1 MYDYNTVTD
10 SWMAYLGRLPDL
22 LLAILVLLIGWL
34 IASLVA
40 KAVKGALHKTDFDNR
55 MARWMR
61 PDTDGDRV
69 EERSAKYSPEEIVSK
84 VVFWILMA
92 VAIVMFLN
100 MLSLPY
106 VAQPLSNA
114 LGVIAAAIPNILKA
128 VLIAA
133 VAWLIAS
140 VLAMLIRKVGRN
152 KGFQSLLYR
161 FRLTSN
167 QIQADKAV
175 QSASKA
181 VFYLTLLLF
190 LPAVLSALG
199 IDAIS
204 KPLEGMLNGFFAF
217 IPKLLGAAIILFVG
231 WLVAKIVKEIL
242 VNFLQSIGT
251 DRLAS
256 KLGAERAL
264 DKTSLSQLI
273 GTIVYVFILIPVVI
287 SALETLDI
295 NGISGPAVGM
305 LGRIM
310 DMIPNIIVAIILVAA
325 GLWVG
330 KWVKHAVTSLLE
342 RIGFNGIF
350 YKMGLGSLHNSSQ
363 TLTISEIIGYA
374 AQIVVVLLFAI
385 EALHLVNLESLVGIL
400 TVVLAY
406 IPMVLTAVLI
416 LGIGFYA
423 GDLVK
428 RVVMSMVKQETE
440 SKLLGNIAKYT
451 IITLA
456 FFMALDQ
463 LGVAKTIVN
472 AAFILV
478 LGGFTIAFGLA
489 FGLGGKETAART
501 LNKLSRRMEQTTIQS
516 PDPAE
521 WKDKTK
527 LADFSTGR
535 SKEQATDVHSS
546 DLDLDRPHT
555 IARDRQFNH
564 LNKPSEE
571 FGINDQNDP
580 KRNDF

>member
-1 MYDYNTVTD
+1 MYDYNGVTD

-40 KAVKGALHKTDFDNR
+40 KAVKKALHKTDFDNKVLK
-55 MARWMR
+55 WMK
-61 PDTDGDRV
+61 PDIHEDQV
-69 EERSAKYSPEEIVSK
+69 EQTRTRKYSSEEVISK

-106 VAQPLSNA
+106 VAQPISNA
-114 LGVIAAAIPNILKA
+114 LGVIAAAIPNLLKA
-128 VLIAA
+128 ALIAA

-140 VLAMLIRKVGRN
+140 GLSILVKKLGQNTRFERVLHRWKLTRDPQ
-152 KGFQSLLYR
+152 QS
-161 FRLTSN
+161 
-167 QIQADKAV
+167 DMAV
-175 QSASKA
+175 FSASKA

-204 KPLEGMLNGFFAF
+204 EPLEGMLTGLFAF
-217 IPKLLGAAIILFVG
+217 LPKLLGAAIILFVG

-242 VNFLQSIGT
+242 VNFLASIGT

-264 DKTSLSQLI
+264 EKTSLSQI
-273 GTIVYVFILIPVVI
+273 VGTIVYVFILIPVVI

-295 NGISGPAVGM
+295 NGISGPAIGM
-305 LGRIM
+305 LGQIM
-310 DMIPNIIVAIILVAA
+310 DMIPNIIVAILLAA
-325 GLWVG
+325 VGLWLG
-330 KWVKHAVTSLLE
+330 RWVKQAITTLLE

-350 YKMGLGSLHNSSQ
+350 YKMGLGSLHKANQ
-363 TLTISEIIGYA
+363 TFTISEMVGYA
-374 AQIVVVLLFAI
+374 AQVVVVLLFTI
-385 EALHLVNLESLVGIL
+385 EALQLVKLESLVNIL

-428 RVVMSMVKQETE
+428 RVVQSMFKQQTE
-440 SKLLGNIAKYT
+440 GKLLGNIAKYT

-472 AAFILV
+472 AAFILI

-489 FGLGGKETAART
+489 FGLGGREAAGRT
-501 LNKLSRRMEQTTIQS
+501 LNKWSRKMEETTIQS

-521 WKDKTK
+521 WKDKTSLK
-527 LADFSTGR
+527 DFRTDS
-535 SKEQATDVHSS
+535 SKPESNLIDV
-546 DLDLDRPHT
+546 DINKPHT
-555 IARDRQFNH
+555 TAKDRQFDH
-564 LNKPSEE
+564 LNTPSDE
-571 FGINDQNDP
+571 FGINNNP
-580 KRNDF
+580 KRND

>member
-40 KAVKGALHKTDFDNR
+40 KAVKSALHKTDFDNKI
-55 MARWMR
+55 ARWMR
-61 PDTDGDRV
+61 PDTDQDRI
-69 EERSAKYSPEEIVSK
+69 EQRSTKYSPEEIVSK

-167 QIQADKAV
+167 QVHADKAV
-175 QSASKA
+175 QSAAKA

-295 NGISGPAVGM
+295 HGISGPAVGM

-350 YKMGLGSLHNSSQ
+350 YKMGLGSLHKSSQ

-374 AQIVVVLLFAI
+374 AQVVVVLLFTI
-385 EALHLVNLESLVGIL
+385 EALHLVNLESLVSIL

-489 FGLGGKETAART
+489 FGLGGRETAART

-521 WKDKTK
+521 WKDKT
-527 LADFSTGR
+527 
-535 SKEQATDVHSS
+535 
-546 DLDLDRPHT
+546 
-555 IARDRQFNH
+555 N
-564 LNKPSEE
+564 
-571 FGINDQNDP
+571 
-580 KRNDF
+580 

>member
-1 MYDYNTVTD
+1 MYDYNGVTD

-40 KAVKGALHKTDFDNR
+40 KAVKKALHKTNFDNKV
-55 MARWMR
+55 ARWMK
-61 PDTDGDRV
+61 PDIHEDQIEQTRT
-69 EERSAKYSPEEIVSK
+69 SKYSSEEVISK

-106 VAQPLSNA
+106 VAQPISNA
-114 LGVIAAAIPNILKA
+114 LGVIAAAIPNLLKA
-128 VLIAA
+128 ALIAA

-140 VLAMLIRKVGRN
+140 GLSILVKKLGQNTRFERLLHRWKLTRDPR
-152 KGFQSLLYR
+152 QS
-161 FRLTSN
+161 
-167 QIQADKAV
+167 DKAV
-175 QSASKA
+175 LSASKA

-199 IDAIS
+199 IEAIS
-204 KPLEGMLNGFFAF
+204 EPLEGMLTGLFAF
-217 IPKLLGAAIILFVG
+217 LPKLLGAAIILFVG
-231 WLVAKIVKEIL
+231 WLVAKIVKEII
-242 VNFLQSIGT
+242 VNFLESIGT

-264 DKTSLSQLI
+264 EKTSLSQII

-295 NGISGPAVGM
+295 NGISGPAIGM
-305 LGRIM
+305 LGQIM
-310 DMIPNIIVAIILVAA
+310 DMIPNIIVAILLVAV
-325 GLWVG
+325 GLWLG
-330 KWVKHAVTSLLE
+330 KWVKQAVTSLLE
-342 RIGFNGIF
+342 RVGFNGIF
-350 YKMGLGSLHNSSQ
+350 YKMGLGSLHKTNQ
-363 TLTISEIIGYA
+363 TFTISEMIGYA
-374 AQIVVVLLFAI
+374 AQVVVVLLFTI
-385 EALHLVNLESLVGIL
+385 EALQLVKLESLVNIL
-400 TVVLAY
+400 SVVLAY

-428 RVVMSMVKQETE
+428 RVVQSMIKQQTE
-440 SKLLGNIAKYT
+440 GKLLGNIAKYT

-472 AAFILV
+472 AAFILI

-489 FGLGGKETAART
+489 FGLGGREAAGRT
-501 LNKLSRRMEQTTIQS
+501 LNKWSRKMEETTIQS

-521 WKDKTK
+521 WKDKTSLK
-527 LADFSTGR
+527 DFRTDS
-535 SKEQATDVHSS
+535 SKPESNLIDV
-546 DLDLDRPHT
+546 DINKPHT
-555 IARDRQFNH
+555 IAKDRQFDH
-564 LNKPSEE
+564 LNTPSDE
-571 FGINDQNDP
+571 FGINNKP
-580 KRNDF
+580 KRNE

>member
-1 MYDYNTVTD
+1 MYDYNGVTD

-40 KAVKGALHKTDFDNR
+40 KAVKKALHKTDFDNKV
-55 MARWMR
+55 ARWMK
-61 PDTDGDRV
+61 PDTHEDQVQQTRT
-69 EERSAKYSPEEIVSK
+69 SKYSSEEVISK

-106 VAQPLSNA
+106 VAQPISNA
-114 LGVIAAAIPNILKA
+114 LGVIAAAIPNLLKA
-128 VLIAA
+128 ALIAA

-140 VLAMLIRKVGRN
+140 GLSILVRKLGQNTRFERLLHRW
-152 KGFQSLLYR
+152 KLTRDPSQS
-161 FRLTSN
+161 
-167 QIQADKAV
+167 DKAV
-175 QSASKA
+175 FSASKA

-204 KPLEGMLNGFFAF
+204 EPLEGMLTGLFAF
-217 IPKLLGAAIILFVG
+217 LPKLLGAAIILFVG
-231 WLVAKIVKEIL
+231 WLVAKIVKEII

-251 DRLAS
+251 DRLAL

-264 DKTSLSQLI
+264 EKTSLSQII

-295 NGISGPAVGM
+295 NGISGPAIGM
-305 LGRIM
+305 LGQIM
-310 DMIPNIIVAIILVAA
+310 DMIPNIIVAILLVAV
-325 GLWVG
+325 GLWLG
-330 KWVKHAVTSLLE
+330 KWVKQAVTSLLE
-342 RIGFNGIF
+342 RVGFNGIF
-350 YKMGLGSLHNSSQ
+350 YKMGLGSLHKTNQ
-363 TLTISEIIGYA
+363 TFTISEMIGYA
-374 AQIVVVLLFAI
+374 AQVVVVLLFTI
-385 EALHLVNLESLVGIL
+385 EALQLVKLESLVNIL
-400 TVVLAY
+400 SVVLAY

-428 RVVMSMVKQETE
+428 RVVQSMIKQQTE
-440 SKLLGNIAKYT
+440 GKLLGNIAKYT

-472 AAFILV
+472 AAFILI

-489 FGLGGKETAART
+489 FGLGGREAAGRT
-501 LNKLSRRMEQTTIQS
+501 LNKWSRKMEETTIQS

-521 WKDKTK
+521 WKDKTSLK
-527 LADFSTGR
+527 DFRTDS
-535 SKEQATDVHSS
+535 SKPESNLIDV
-546 DLDLDRPHT
+546 DINKPHT
-555 IARDRQFNH
+555 IAKDRQFDH
-564 LNKPSEE
+564 LNTPSEE
-571 FGINDQNDP
+571 FGINNNP
-580 KRNDF
+580 KRNE

>member
-1 MYDYNTVTD
+1 MYDYNGVTD

-40 KAVKGALHKTDFDNR
+40 KAVKKALHKTDFDNKVLK
-55 MARWMR
+55 WMK
-61 PDTDGDRV
+61 PDIHEDQV
-69 EERSAKYSPEEIVSK
+69 EQTRTRKYSSEEVISK

-92 VAIVMFLN
+92 VAVVMFLN

-106 VAQPLSNA
+106 VAQPISNA
-114 LGVIAAAIPNILKA
+114 LGVIAAAIPNLLKA
-128 VLIAA
+128 ALIAA
-133 VAWLIAS
+133 VTWLIAS
-140 VLAMLIRKVGRN
+140 GLSILVKKLGQNTRFERVLHRWKLTRDPR
-152 KGFQSLLYR
+152 QS
-161 FRLTSN
+161 
-167 QIQADKAV
+167 DMAV
-175 QSASKA
+175 FSASKA

-204 KPLEGMLNGFFAF
+204 EPLEGMLTGLFAF
-217 IPKLLGAAIILFVG
+217 LPKLLGAAIILFVG

-242 VNFLQSIGT
+242 VNFLASIGT

-264 DKTSLSQLI
+264 EKTSLSQI
-273 GTIVYVFILIPVVI
+273 VGTIVYVLILIPVVI

-295 NGISGPAVGM
+295 NGISGPAIGM
-305 LGRIM
+305 LGQIM
-310 DMIPNIIVAIILVAA
+310 DMIPNIIVAILLAA
-325 GLWVG
+325 VGLWLG
-330 KWVKHAVTSLLE
+330 RWVKQAVTTVLE
-342 RIGFNGIF
+342 RMGFNGIF
-350 YKMGLGSLHNSSQ
+350 YKMGLGSLHKTNQ
-363 TLTISEIIGYA
+363 TFTISEIVGYA
-374 AQIVVVLLFAI
+374 AQVVVVLLFTI
-385 EALHLVNLESLVGIL
+385 EALQLVKLESLVNIL

-428 RVVMSMVKQETE
+428 RVVQSMFKQQTE
-440 SKLLGNIAKYT
+440 GKLLGNIAKYT

-472 AAFILV
+472 AAFILI

-489 FGLGGKETAART
+489 FGLGGREAAGRT
-501 LNKLSRRMEQTTIQS
+501 LNKWSRKMEETTIQS

-521 WKDKTK
+521 WKDKTSLK
-527 LADFSTGR
+527 DFRTDS
-535 SKEQATDVHSS
+535 SKPESNLIDV
-546 DLDLDRPHT
+546 DINKPHT
-555 IARDRQFNH
+555 TAKDRQFDH
-564 LNKPSEE
+564 LNTPSDE
-571 FGINDQNDP
+571 FGINNNP
-580 KRNDF
+580 KRND

>member
-1 MYDYNTVTD
+1 MYDYNGVTD

-40 KAVKGALHKTDFDNR
+40 KAVKKALHKTDFDNKVLK
-55 MARWMR
+55 WMK
-61 PDTDGDRV
+61 PDIHEDQV
-69 EERSAKYSPEEIVSK
+69 EQTRIRKYSSEEVISK

-92 VAIVMFLN
+92 VAVVMFLN

-106 VAQPLSNA
+106 VAQPISNA
-114 LGVIAAAIPNILKA
+114 LGVIAAAIPNLLKA
-128 VLIAA
+128 ALIAA

-140 VLAMLIRKVGRN
+140 GLSILVKKLGQNTRFERVLHRWKLTRDPR
-152 KGFQSLLYR
+152 QS
-161 FRLTSN
+161 
-167 QIQADKAV
+167 DMAV
-175 QSASKA
+175 FSASKA

-204 KPLEGMLNGFFAF
+204 EPLEGMLTGLFAF
-217 IPKLLGAAIILFVG
+217 LPKLLGAAIILFVG

-242 VNFLQSIGT
+242 VNFLASIGT

-264 DKTSLSQLI
+264 QKTSLSQI
-273 GTIVYVFILIPVVI
+273 VGTIVYVFILIPVVI

-295 NGISGPAVGM
+295 NGISGPAIGM
-305 LGRIM
+305 LGQIM
-310 DMIPNIIVAIILVAA
+310 DMIPNIIVAILLAA
-325 GLWVG
+325 VGLWLG
-330 KWVKHAVTSLLE
+330 RWVKQAVTTVLE
-342 RIGFNGIF
+342 RMGFNGIF
-350 YKMGLGSLHNSSQ
+350 YKMGLGSLHKTNQSF
-363 TLTISEIIGYA
+363 TISEIVGYA
-374 AQIVVVLLFAI
+374 AQVVVVLLFTI
-385 EALHLVNLESLVGIL
+385 EALQLVKLESLVNIL

-428 RVVMSMVKQETE
+428 RVVQSMFKQQTE
-440 SKLLGNIAKYT
+440 GKLLGNIAKYT

-472 AAFILV
+472 AAFILI

-489 FGLGGKETAART
+489 FGLGGREAAGRT
-501 LNKLSRRMEQTTIQS
+501 LNKWSRKMEETTIQS

-521 WKDKTK
+521 WKDKTSLK
-527 LADFSTGR
+527 DFRTDS
-535 SKEQATDVHSS
+535 SKPESNLIDV
-546 DLDLDRPHT
+546 DINKPHT
-555 IARDRQFNH
+555 TAKDRQFDH
-564 LNKPSEE
+564 LNTPSDE
-571 FGINDQNDP
+571 FGINNNQ
-580 KRNDF
+580 KRND

>member
-1 MYDYNTVTD
+1 MYDYNGVTD

-40 KAVKGALHKTDFDNR
+40 KTVKKALHKTDFDNKVLK
-55 MARWMR
+55 WVK
-61 PDTDGDRV
+61 PDIHEDQV
-69 EERSAKYSPEEIVSK
+69 EQTRTRKYSSEEVISK

-106 VAQPLSNA
+106 VAQPISNA
-114 LGVIAAAIPNILKA
+114 LGVIAAAIPNLLKA
-128 VLIAA
+128 ALIAA

-140 VLAMLIRKVGRN
+140 GLSILVKKLGQNTRFERVLHRWKLTRDPQ
-152 KGFQSLLYR
+152 QS
-161 FRLTSN
+161 
-167 QIQADKAV
+167 DMAV
-175 QSASKA
+175 FSASKA

-204 KPLEGMLNGFFAF
+204 EPLEGMLTGLFAF
-217 IPKLLGAAIILFVG
+217 LPKLLGAAIILFVG

-242 VNFLQSIGT
+242 VNFLASIGT

-264 DKTSLSQLI
+264 EKTSLSQI
-273 GTIVYVFILIPVVI
+273 VGTIVYVFILIPVVI

-295 NGISGPAVGM
+295 NGISGPAIGM
-305 LGRIM
+305 LGQIM
-310 DMIPNIIVAIILVAA
+310 DMIPNIIVAILLAA
-325 GLWVG
+325 VGLWLG
-330 KWVKHAVTSLLE
+330 RWVKQVVTTLLE

-350 YKMGLGSLHNSSQ
+350 YKMGLGSLHKTNQ
-363 TLTISEIIGYA
+363 TFTISEMVGYA
-374 AQIVVVLLFAI
+374 AQVVVVLLFTI
-385 EALHLVNLESLVGIL
+385 EALQLVKLESLVNIL

-428 RVVMSMVKQETE
+428 RVVQSMFKQQTE
-440 SKLLGNIAKYT
+440 GKLLGNIAKYT

-472 AAFILV
+472 AAFILI

-489 FGLGGKETAART
+489 FGLGGREAAGRT
-501 LNKLSRRMEQTTIQS
+501 LNKWSRKMEETTIQS

-521 WKDKTK
+521 WKDKTSLK
-527 LADFSTGR
+527 DFRTDS
-535 SKEQATDVHSS
+535 SKPESNLIDV
-546 DLDLDRPHT
+546 DINKPHT
-555 IARDRQFNH
+555 TAKDRQFDH
-564 LNKPSEE
+564 LNTPSDE
-571 FGINDQNDP
+571 FGINNNP
-580 KRNDF
+580 KRND

>member
-1 MYDYNTVTD
+1 MYDYNGVTD

-22 LLAILVLLIGWL
+22 LLAILVLLFGWL

-40 KAVKGALHKTDFDNR
+40 KAVKKALHKTDFDNKVLK
-55 MARWMR
+55 WMK
-61 PDTDGDRV
+61 PDIHEDQV
-69 EERSAKYSPEEIVSK
+69 EQTRTRKYSSEEVISK

-92 VAIVMFLN
+92 VAVVMFLN

-106 VAQPLSNA
+106 VAQPVSNA
-114 LGVIAAAIPNILKA
+114 LGVIAAAIPNLLKA
-128 VLIAA
+128 ALIAA
-133 VAWLIAS
+133 VAWLIAAGLS
-140 VLAMLIRKVGRN
+140 ILVKKLGQNTRFERVLHRWKLTRDPR
-152 KGFQSLLYR
+152 QS
-161 FRLTSN
+161 
-167 QIQADKAV
+167 DMAV
-175 QSASKA
+175 FSASKA

-204 KPLEGMLNGFFAF
+204 EPLEGMLTGLFAF
-217 IPKLLGAAIILFVG
+217 LPKLLGAAIILFVG

-242 VNFLQSIGT
+242 VNFLASIGT

-264 DKTSLSQLI
+264 EKTSLSQI
-273 GTIVYVFILIPVVI
+273 VGTIVYVFILIPVVI

-295 NGISGPAVGM
+295 NGISGPAIGM
-305 LGRIM
+305 LGQIM
-310 DMIPNIIVAIILVAA
+310 DMIPNIIVAILLATV
-325 GLWVG
+325 GLWLG
-330 KWVKHAVTSLLE
+330 RWVKQAVTTLLE

-350 YKMGLGSLHNSSQ
+350 YKMGLGSLHKTNQ
-363 TLTISEIIGYA
+363 TFTISEIVGYA
-374 AQIVVVLLFAI
+374 AQVVVVLLFTI
-385 EALHLVNLESLVGIL
+385 EALQLVKLESLVNIL

-428 RVVMSMVKQETE
+428 RVVQSMFKQQTE
-440 SKLLGNIAKYT
+440 GKLLGNIAKYT

-472 AAFILV
+472 AAFILI

-489 FGLGGKETAART
+489 FGLGGREAAGRT
-501 LNKLSRRMEQTTIQS
+501 LNKWSRKMGETTIQS

-521 WKDKTK
+521 WKDKTSLK
-527 LADFSTGR
+527 DFRTDS
-535 SKEQATDVHSS
+535 SKPESNLIDV
-546 DLDLDRPHT
+546 DINKPHT
-555 IARDRQFNH
+555 TAKDRQFDH
-564 LNKPSEE
+564 LNTPSDE
-571 FGINDQNDP
+571 FGINNNP
-580 KRNDF
+580 KRND

>member
-1 MYDYNTVTD
+1 MYDYNGVMD

-34 IASLVA
+34 IASLVS
-40 KAVKGALHKTDFDNR
+40 KAVKKALHKTDFDNKVT
-55 MARWMR
+55 RWMK
-61 PDTDGDRV
+61 PDSEGDHV
-69 EERSAKYSPEEIVSK
+69 EKTRSSKYSSEEIISK
-84 VVFWILMA
+84 IVFWLLMA

-106 VAQPLSNA
+106 VAQPISNA
-114 LGVIAAAIPNILKA
+114 LGVIAAAIPNLLKA
-128 VLIAA
+128 ALIAA

-140 VLAMLIRKVGRN
+140 GLSIVVKKLGQNTAFERLLNRWKLTRDPG
-152 KGFQSLLYR
+152 QS
-161 FRLTSN
+161 
-167 QIQADKAV
+167 DKAV
-175 QSASKA
+175 LSASKA

-190 LPAVLSALG
+190 LPAVLAALG

-204 KPLEGMLNGFFAF
+204 EPLEGMLTGFFAF
-217 IPKLLGAAIILFVG
+217 LPKLLGAAIILFVG
-231 WLVAKIVKEIL
+231 WIVAKVVKEIL

-264 DKTSLSQLI
+264 DKTSVSQII

-295 NGISGPAVGM
+295 KGISGPAIGM
-305 LGRIM
+305 LGQIM

-325 GLWVG
+325 GIWIG
-330 KWVKHAVTSLLE
+330 KWVKNAVTSLLE
-342 RIGFNGIF
+342 RVGFNGIF
-350 YKMGLGSLHNSSQ
+350 HKMGLGSLHKSDQ
-363 TLTISEIIGYA
+363 TLSISQIIGYA
-374 AQIVVVLLFAI
+374 AQIVVVLLFTI
-385 EALHLVNLESLVGIL
+385 EALQLVNLESLVSIL
-400 TVVLAY
+400 SVVLAY
-406 IPMVLTAVLI
+406 IPMVLTAVLV

-428 RVVMSMVKQETE
+428 RVVMSMVKQKTE
-440 SKLLGNIAKYT
+440 GKLLGNIAKYT

-472 AAFILV
+472 AAFILI

-489 FGLGGKETAART
+489 FGLGGREAAGRT

-521 WKDKTK
+521 WKDKTSLK
-527 LADFSTGR
+527 DFRTDS
-535 SKEQATDVHSS
+535 SKTENESANV
-546 DLDLDRPHT
+546 DLEKPHT

-564 LNKPSEE
+564 LNTPSDE
-571 FGINDQNDP
+571 FGINKNNDP

>member
-1 MYDYNTVTD
+1 MYDYNGVTD
-10 SWMAYLGRLPDL
+10 SWIAYLGRLPDL

-40 KAVKGALHKTDFDNR
+40 KAVKKALHKTDFDNKVLK
-55 MARWMR
+55 WMK
-61 PDTDGDRV
+61 PDIHEDQV
-69 EERSAKYSPEEIVSK
+69 EQTRTRKYSSEEVISK

-92 VAIVMFLN
+92 VAVVMFLN

-106 VAQPLSNA
+106 VAQPISNA
-114 LGVIAAAIPNILKA
+114 LGVIAAAIPNLLKA
-128 VLIAA
+128 ALIAA

-140 VLAMLIRKVGRN
+140 GLSILVKKLGQNTRFERVLHRWKLTRDPR
-152 KGFQSLLYR
+152 QS
-161 FRLTSN
+161 
-167 QIQADKAV
+167 DMAV
-175 QSASKA
+175 FSASKA

-204 KPLEGMLNGFFAF
+204 EPLEGMLTGLFAF
-217 IPKLLGAAIILFVG
+217 LPKLLGAAIILFVG

-242 VNFLQSIGT
+242 VNFLASIGT

-264 DKTSLSQLI
+264 EKTSLSQI
-273 GTIVYVFILIPVVI
+273 VGTIVYVFILIPVVI

-295 NGISGPAVGM
+295 NGISGPAIGM
-305 LGRIM
+305 LGQIM
-310 DMIPNIIVAIILVAA
+310 DMIPNIIVAILLAA
-325 GLWVG
+325 VGLWLG
-330 KWVKHAVTSLLE
+330 RWVKQAVTTLLE

-350 YKMGLGSLHNSSQ
+350 YKMGLGSLHKTNQ
-363 TLTISEIIGYA
+363 TFTISEMVGYA
-374 AQIVVVLLFAI
+374 AQVVVVLLFTI
-385 EALHLVNLESLVGIL
+385 EALQLVKLESLVNIL

-428 RVVMSMVKQETE
+428 RVVQSMFKQQTE
-440 SKLLGNIAKYT
+440 GKLLGNIAKYT

-472 AAFILV
+472 AAFILI

-489 FGLGGKETAART
+489 FGLGGREAAGRT
-501 LNKLSRRMEQTTIQS
+501 LNKWSRKMEETTIQS

-521 WKDKTK
+521 WKDKTSLK
-527 LADFSTGR
+527 DFRTDS
-535 SKEQATDVHSS
+535 SKPESNLIDV
-546 DLDLDRPHT
+546 DINKPHT
-555 IARDRQFNH
+555 TAKDRQFDH
-564 LNKPSEE
+564 LNTPSDE
-571 FGINDQNDP
+571 FGINNNP
-580 KRNDF
+580 KRND

>member
-1 MYDYNTVTD
+1 MYDYNGVTN
-10 SWMAYLGRLPDL
+10 SWMSYLGKLPDL

-40 KAVKGALHKTDFDNR
+40 KAVKGGLRKAKFDDNL
-55 MARWMR
+55 ARWMR
-61 PDTDGDRV
+61 TDPDGLPPET
-69 EERSAKYSPEEIVSK
+69 RSAKYSPEEIISK
-84 VVFWILMA
+84 VIFWILMA
-92 VAIVMFLN
+92 TAIVMFLN

-140 VLAMLIRKVGRN
+140 VLAIIVRKAGRS
-152 KGFQSLLYR
+152 KGLQSLLYR
-161 FRLTSN
+161 FRLTTN
-167 QIQADKAV
+167 QVHADKAAF
-175 QSASKA
+175 SASRA

-199 IDAIS
+199 INAIS
-204 KPLEGMLNGFFAF
+204 EPLEGMLNGFFAF
-217 IPKLLGAAIILFVG
+217 IPKILGAAIILFVG

-256 KLGAERAL
+256 KLGAEKAL

-295 NGISGPAVGM
+295 DGISGPAVGM

-310 DMIPNIIVAIILVAA
+310 AMIPNIIVAIILVAA

-330 KWVKHAVTSLLE
+330 RWVKRAVTSLLE

-350 YKMGLGSLHNSSQ
+350 YKMGLGSLHKNRSQ

-385 EALHLVNLESLVGIL
+385 EALHLLNLESLVGAL
-400 TVVLAY
+400 SVVLAY
-406 IPMVLTAVLI
+406 IPMVLMAVLI

-472 AAFILV
+472 AAFILI

-489 FGLGGKETAART
+489 FGLGGREAAART
-501 LNKLSRRMEQTTIQS
+501 LNKLSRKMEQTTIQS
-516 PDPAE
+516 PNPDE

-527 LADFSTGR
+527 LADFSTGHAKDR
-535 SKEQATDVHSS
+535 TTS
-546 DLDLDRPHT
+546 DLDLDKPHT
-555 IARDRQFNH
+555 LARDRQFNH
-564 LNKPSEE
+564 LNKPGEE
-571 FGINDQNDP
+571 FGISDKGDP

>member
-1 MYDYNTVTD
+1 MYDYNGVTD

-40 KAVKGALHKTDFDNR
+40 KAVKKALHKTDFDNKVLK
-55 MARWMR
+55 WMK
-61 PDTDGDRV
+61 PDIHEDQV
-69 EERSAKYSPEEIVSK
+69 EQTRTRKYSSEEVISK

-92 VAIVMFLN
+92 VAVVMFLN

-106 VAQPLSNA
+106 VAQPISNA
-114 LGVIAAAIPNILKA
+114 LGVIAAAIPNLLKA
-128 VLIAA
+128 ALIAA

-140 VLAMLIRKVGRN
+140 GLSILVKKLGQNTRFERVLHRWKLTRDPR
-152 KGFQSLLYR
+152 QS
-161 FRLTSN
+161 
-167 QIQADKAV
+167 DMAV
-175 QSASKA
+175 FSASKA

-204 KPLEGMLNGFFAF
+204 EPLEGMLTGLFAF
-217 IPKLLGAAIILFVG
+217 LPKLLGAAIILFVG

-242 VNFLQSIGT
+242 VNFLASIGT

-264 DKTSLSQLI
+264 EKTSLSQI
-273 GTIVYVFILIPVVI
+273 VGTIVYVLILIPVVI

-295 NGISGPAVGM
+295 NGISGPAIGM
-305 LGRIM
+305 LGQIM
-310 DMIPNIIVAIILVAA
+310 DMIPNIIVAILLAA
-325 GLWVG
+325 VGLWLG
-330 KWVKHAVTSLLE
+330 RWVKQAVTTVLE
-342 RIGFNGIF
+342 RMGFNGIF
-350 YKMGLGSLHNSSQ
+350 YKMGLGSLHKTNQ
-363 TLTISEIIGYA
+363 TFTISEIVGYA
-374 AQIVVVLLFAI
+374 AQVVVVLLFTI
-385 EALHLVNLESLVGIL
+385 EALQLVKLESLVNIL

-428 RVVMSMVKQETE
+428 RVVQSMFKQQTE
-440 SKLLGNIAKYT
+440 GKLLGNIAKYT

-472 AAFILV
+472 AAFILI

-489 FGLGGKETAART
+489 FGLGGREAAGRT
-501 LNKLSRRMEQTTIQS
+501 LNKWSRKMEETTIQS

-521 WKDKTK
+521 WKDKTSLK
-527 LADFSTGR
+527 DFRTDS
-535 SKEQATDVHSS
+535 SKPESNLIDV
-546 DLDLDRPHT
+546 DINKPHT
-555 IARDRQFNH
+555 TAKDRQFDH
-564 LNKPSEE
+564 LNTPSDE
-571 FGINDQNDP
+571 FGINNNP
-580 KRNDF
+580 KRND

>member
-1 MYDYNTVTD
+1 MYDYNGVMD

-34 IASLVA
+34 IASLVS
-40 KAVKGALHKTDFDNR
+40 KAVKKALNKTDFDNKVT
-55 MARWMR
+55 RWMK
-61 PDTDGDRV
+61 PDSEGDHV
-69 EERSAKYSPEEIVSK
+69 EKTRSSKYSSEEIISK
-84 VVFWILMA
+84 IVFWLLMA

-106 VAQPLSNA
+106 VAQPISNA
-114 LGVIAAAIPNILKA
+114 LGVIAAAIPNLLKA
-128 VLIAA
+128 ALIAA

-140 VLAMLIRKVGRN
+140 GLSILVKKLGQNTAFERLLNRWKLTRDPG
-152 KGFQSLLYR
+152 QS
-161 FRLTSN
+161 
-167 QIQADKAV
+167 DKAV
-175 QSASKA
+175 LSASKA

-190 LPAVLSALG
+190 LPAVLAALG

-204 KPLEGMLNGFFAF
+204 EPLEGMLTGFFAF
-217 IPKLLGAAIILFVG
+217 LPKLLGAAIILFVG
-231 WLVAKIVKEIL
+231 WIVAKIVKEIL

-264 DKTSLSQLI
+264 DKTSVSQII

-295 NGISGPAVGM
+295 KGISGPAIGM
-305 LGRIM
+305 LGQIM

-325 GLWVG
+325 GIWIG
-330 KWVKHAVTSLLE
+330 KWIKNAVTSLLE
-342 RIGFNGIF
+342 RVGFNGIF
-350 YKMGLGSLHNSSQ
+350 HKMGLGSLHKSDQ
-363 TLTISEIIGYA
+363 TLSISQIIGYA
-374 AQIVVVLLFAI
+374 AQIVVVLLFTI
-385 EALHLVNLESLVGIL
+385 EALQLVNLESLVSIL
-400 TVVLAY
+400 SVVLAY
-406 IPMVLTAVLI
+406 IPMVLTAVLV

-428 RVVMSMVKQETE
+428 RVVMSMVKQKTE
-440 SKLLGNIAKYT
+440 GKLLGNIAKYT

-472 AAFILV
+472 AAFILI

-489 FGLGGKETAART
+489 FGLGGREAAGRT

-521 WKDKTK
+521 WKDKTSLK
-527 LADFSTGR
+527 DFRTDS
-535 SKEQATDVHSS
+535 SKTENESANV
-546 DLDLDRPHT
+546 DLEKPHT

-564 LNKPSEE
+564 LNTPSDE
-571 FGINDQNDP
+571 FGINKNNDP

>member
-1 MYDYNTVTD
+1 MYDYNGVMD

-34 IASLVA
+34 IASLVS
-40 KAVKGALHKTDFDNR
+40 KAVKKALNKTDFDNKVT
-55 MARWMR
+55 RWMK
-61 PDTDGDRV
+61 PDSEGDHV
-69 EERSAKYSPEEIVSK
+69 EKTRSSKYSSEEIISK
-84 VVFWILMA
+84 IVFWLLMA

-106 VAQPLSNA
+106 VAQPISNA
-114 LGVIAAAIPNILKA
+114 LGVIAAAIPNLLKA
-128 VLIAA
+128 ALIAA

-140 VLAMLIRKVGRN
+140 GLSILVKKLGQNTAFERLLNRWKLTRDPG
-152 KGFQSLLYR
+152 QS
-161 FRLTSN
+161 
-167 QIQADKAV
+167 DKAV
-175 QSASKA
+175 LSASKA

-190 LPAVLSALG
+190 LPAVLAALG

-204 KPLEGMLNGFFAF
+204 EPLEGMLTGFFAF
-217 IPKLLGAAIILFVG
+217 LPKLLGAAIILFVG
-231 WLVAKIVKEIL
+231 WIVAKIVKEIL

-264 DKTSLSQLI
+264 DKTSVSQII

-295 NGISGPAVGM
+295 KGISGPAIGM
-305 LGRIM
+305 LGQIM

-325 GLWVG
+325 GIWIG
-330 KWVKHAVTSLLE
+330 KWIKNAVTSLLE
-342 RIGFNGIF
+342 RVGFNGIF
-350 YKMGLGSLHNSSQ
+350 HKMGLGSLHKSDQ
-363 TLTISEIIGYA
+363 TLSISQIIGYA
-374 AQIVVVLLFAI
+374 AQIVVVLLFTI
-385 EALHLVNLESLVGIL
+385 EALQLVNLESLVSIL
-400 TVVLAY
+400 SVVLAY
-406 IPMVLTAVLI
+406 IPMVLTAVLV

-428 RVVMSMVKQETE
+428 RVVMSMVKQQTE
-440 SKLLGNIAKYT
+440 GKLLGNIAKYT

-472 AAFILV
+472 AAFILI

-489 FGLGGKETAART
+489 FGLGGREAAGRT

-521 WKDKTK
+521 WKDKTSLK
-527 LADFSTGR
+527 DFRTDS
-535 SKEQATDVHSS
+535 SKAENESANVN
-546 DLDLDRPHT
+546 LEKPHT

-564 LNKPSEE
+564 LNTPSDE
-571 FGINDQNDP
+571 FGINKNNDP

>member
-40 KAVKGALHKTDFDNR
+40 KAVKGALHKTDFDNK

-61 PDTDGDRV
+61 PDTNGDRV
-69 EERSAKYSPEEIVSK
+69 EQRSAKYSPEEIVSK

-106 VAQPLSNA
+106 VAQPISNA

-167 QIQADKAV
+167 QIHADKAV

-217 IPKLLGAAIILFVG
+217 IPKLIGAAIILFVG

-295 NGISGPAVGM
+295 KGISGPAVGM

-342 RIGFNGIF
+342 RVGFNGIF
-350 YKMGLGSLHNSSQ
+350 YKMGLGSLHKSSQ

-374 AQIVVVLLFAI
+374 AQIVVVLLFTI

-423 GDLVK
+423 GHLVK

-489 FGLGGKETAART
+489 FGLGGRETAART

-535 SKEQATDVHSS
+535 SKEQATEGHSS

>member
-1 MYDYNTVTD
+1 MYDYNGVTD

-40 KAVKGALHKTDFDNR
+40 KAVKKALHKTDFDNKVT
-55 MARWMR
+55 RWMK
-61 PDTDGDRV
+61 PDIHEDQV
-69 EERSAKYSPEEIVSK
+69 EQTRTRKYSSEEVISK

-92 VAIVMFLN
+92 VAVVMFLN

-106 VAQPLSNA
+106 VAQPISNA
-114 LGVIAAAIPNILKA
+114 LGVIAAAIPNLLKA
-128 VLIAA
+128 ALIAA

-140 VLAMLIRKVGRN
+140 GLSILVKKLGQNTRFERVLHRWKLTRDPR
-152 KGFQSLLYR
+152 QS
-161 FRLTSN
+161 
-167 QIQADKAV
+167 DMAV
-175 QSASKA
+175 FSASKA

-204 KPLEGMLNGFFAF
+204 EPLEGMLTGLFAF
-217 IPKLLGAAIILFVG
+217 LPKLLGAAIILFVG

-242 VNFLQSIGT
+242 VNFLASIGT

-264 DKTSLSQLI
+264 EKTSLSQI
-273 GTIVYVFILIPVVI
+273 VGTIVYVLILIPVVI

-295 NGISGPAVGM
+295 NGISGPAIGM
-305 LGRIM
+305 LGQIM
-310 DMIPNIIVAIILVAA
+310 DMIPNIIVAILLAA
-325 GLWVG
+325 VGLWLG
-330 KWVKHAVTSLLE
+330 RWVKQAVTTVLE
-342 RIGFNGIF
+342 RMGFNGIF
-350 YKMGLGSLHNSSQ
+350 YKMGLGSLHKTNQ
-363 TLTISEIIGYA
+363 TFTISEIVGYA
-374 AQIVVVLLFAI
+374 AQVVVVLLFTI
-385 EALHLVNLESLVGIL
+385 EALQLVKLESLVNIL
-400 TVVLAY
+400 IVILAY

-428 RVVMSMVKQETE
+428 RVVQSMFKQQTE
-440 SKLLGNIAKYT
+440 GKLLGNIAKYT

-472 AAFILV
+472 AAFILI

-489 FGLGGKETAART
+489 FGLGGREAAGRT
-501 LNKLSRRMEQTTIQS
+501 LNKWSRKMEETTIQS

-521 WKDKTK
+521 WKDKTSLK
-527 LADFSTGR
+527 DFRTDS
-535 SKEQATDVHSS
+535 SKPESNLIDV
-546 DLDLDRPHT
+546 DINKPHT
-555 IARDRQFNH
+555 TAKDRQFDH
-564 LNKPSEE
+564 LNTPSDE
-571 FGINDQNDP
+571 FGINNNP
-580 KRNDF
+580 KRND

>member
-1 MYDYNTVTD
+1 MYDYNGVTD

-34 IASLVA
+34 IASLVS
-40 KAVKGALHKTDFDNR
+40 KAVRKALHKTDFDNKV
-55 MARWMR
+55 ARWMK
-61 PDTDGDRV
+61 PDTDG
-69 EERSAKYSPEEIVSK
+69 EHTEKTRSSKYSSEEIISK

-106 VAQPLSNA
+106 VAEPISNA
-114 LGVIAAAIPNILKA
+114 LGVIAAAIPNLLKA
-128 VLIAA
+128 ALIAA

-140 VLAMLIRKVGRN
+140 GLSILVKKLGQNTAFERLLNRWKLTREPG
-152 KGFQSLLYR
+152 QS
-161 FRLTSN
+161 N
-167 QIQADKAV
+167 KAV
-175 QSASKA
+175 LSASKA

-190 LPAVLSALG
+190 LPAVLAALG

-204 KPLEGMLNGFFAF
+204 EPLEGMLSGFFAF
-217 IPKLLGAAIILFVG
+217 LPKLLGAAIILFVG
-231 WLVAKIVKEIL
+231 WIVAKVVKEIL

-264 DKTSLSQLI
+264 DKTSLSQII

-295 NGISGPAVGM
+295 NGISGPAIGM
-305 LGRIM
+305 LGQIM

-325 GLWVG
+325 GLWIG
-330 KWVKHAVTSLLE
+330 KWVKNAVTSLLE
-342 RIGFNGIF
+342 RVGFNGIF
-350 YKMGLGSLHNSSQ
+350 HKMGLGSLHKSDQ
-363 TLTISEIIGYA
+363 TLTISQIIGYA
-374 AQIVVVLLFAI
+374 AQVLVVLLFTI
-385 EALHLVNLESLVGIL
+385 EALQLVNLESLVSIL
-400 TVVLAY
+400 SVVLAY
-406 IPMVLTAVLI
+406 IPMVLTAVLV

-428 RVVMSMVKQETE
+428 RVVMSMVKQQTE
-440 SKLLGNIAKYT
+440 GKLLGNIAKYT

-472 AAFILV
+472 AAFILI

-489 FGLGGKETAART
+489 FGLGGREAAGRT

-521 WKDKTK
+521 WKDKTSLK
-527 LADFSTGR
+527 DFRTDS
-535 SKEQATDVHSS
+535 SKTENKSGNV
-546 DLDLDRPHT
+546 DLEKPHT

-564 LNKPSEE
+564 LNTPSDE
-571 FGINDQNDP
+571 FGINKNNDP

>member
-1 MYDYNTVTD
+1 MYDYNGVTD

-34 IASLVA
+34 IASLVS
-40 KAVKGALHKTDFDNR
+40 KAVKKALHKTDFDNR
-55 MARWMR
+55 VARWMK
-61 PDTDGDRV
+61 PDSDGDQI
-69 EERSAKYSPEEIVSK
+69 EKTRSSKYSSEEIISK

-106 VAQPLSNA
+106 VAQPISNA
-114 LGVIAAAIPNILKA
+114 LGVIAAAIPNLLKA
-128 VLIAA
+128 ALIAA

-140 VLAMLIRKVGRN
+140 GLSILVKKLGQNTAFERLLNRWKLTREPG
-152 KGFQSLLYR
+152 QS
-161 FRLTSN
+161 N
-167 QIQADKAV
+167 KAV
-175 QSASKA
+175 LSASKA

-190 LPAVLSALG
+190 LPAVLAALG
-199 IDAIS
+199 IEAIS
-204 KPLEGMLNGFFAF
+204 EPLEGMLSGFFAF
-217 IPKLLGAAIILFVG
+217 LPKLLGAAIILFVG
-231 WLVAKIVKEIL
+231 WIVAKVVKEIL

-264 DKTSLSQLI
+264 DKTSLSQII

-295 NGISGPAVGM
+295 NGISEPAIGM
-305 LGRIM
+305 LGQIM

-325 GLWVG
+325 GLWIG

-342 RIGFNGIF
+342 RVGFNGIF
-350 YKMGLGSLHNSSQ
+350 HKIGLGSLHKSDQ
-363 TLTISEIIGYA
+363 TLTISQIIGYA
-374 AQIVVVLLFAI
+374 AQIVVVLLFTI
-385 EALHLVNLESLVGIL
+385 EALQLVNLESLVSIL
-400 TVVLAY
+400 SVVLAY
-406 IPMVLTAVLI
+406 IPMVLTAVLV

-440 SKLLGNIAKYT
+440 GKLLGNIAKYT

-472 AAFILV
+472 AAFILI

-489 FGLGGKETAART
+489 FGLGGREAAGRT
-501 LNKLSRRMEQTTIQS
+501 LNKLSRRMEQTTITT
-516 PDPAE
+516 PNPAE
-521 WKDKTK
+521 WKDQTSLK
-527 LADFSTGR
+527 DFRTDS
-535 SKEQATDVHSS
+535 SKHAENGNVN
-546 DLDLDRPHT
+546 LEKPHT

-564 LNKPSEE
+564 LNTPSDE
-571 FGINDQNDP
+571 FGINKNNDS
-580 KRNDF
+580 KRSDF

>member
-1 MYDYNTVTD
+1 MYDYNGVMD

-34 IASLVA
+34 IASLVS
-40 KAVKGALHKTDFDNR
+40 KAVKKALHKTDFDNKV
-55 MARWMR
+55 ARWMK
-61 PDTDGDRV
+61 PDSEGEHV
-69 EERSAKYSPEEIVSK
+69 EKTRSSKYSSEEIISK
-84 VVFWILMA
+84 IVFWLLMA

-106 VAQPLSNA
+106 VAQPISNA
-114 LGVIAAAIPNILKA
+114 LGVIAAAIPNLLKA
-128 VLIAA
+128 ALIAA

-140 VLAMLIRKVGRN
+140 GLSILVKKLGQNTAFERLLNRWKLTRDPG
-152 KGFQSLLYR
+152 QS
-161 FRLTSN
+161 
-167 QIQADKAV
+167 DKAV
-175 QSASKA
+175 LSASKA

-190 LPAVLSALG
+190 LPAVLAALG

-204 KPLEGMLNGFFAF
+204 EPLEGMLTGFFAF
-217 IPKLLGAAIILFVG
+217 LPKLLGAAIILFVG
-231 WLVAKIVKEIL
+231 WIVAKVVKEIL

-264 DKTSLSQLI
+264 DKTSVSQII

-295 NGISGPAVGM
+295 KGISRPAIGM
-305 LGRIM
+305 LGQIM

-325 GLWVG
+325 GIWIG
-330 KWVKHAVTSLLE
+330 KWVKNAVTSLLE
-342 RIGFNGIF
+342 RVGFNGIF
-350 YKMGLGSLHNSSQ
+350 HKMGLGSLHKSDQ
-363 TLTISEIIGYA
+363 TLSISQIIGYA
-374 AQIVVVLLFAI
+374 AQIVVVLLFTI
-385 EALHLVNLESLVGIL
+385 EALQLVNLESLVSIL
-400 TVVLAY
+400 SVVLAY
-406 IPMVLTAVLI
+406 IPMVLTAVLV

-428 RVVMSMVKQETE
+428 RVVMSMVKQKTE
-440 SKLLGNIAKYT
+440 GKLLGNIAKYT

-472 AAFILV
+472 AAFILI

-489 FGLGGKETAART
+489 FGLGGREAAGRT

-521 WKDKTK
+521 WKDKTSLK
-527 LADFSTGR
+527 DFRTDS
-535 SKEQATDVHSS
+535 SKTENESANV
-546 DLDLDRPHT
+546 DLEKPHT

-564 LNKPSEE
+564 LNTPSDE
-571 FGINDQNDP
+571 FGINKNNDP